1 MFSLTQYMIQ
11 AGVPQETLILLLMVP
26 IIATLIAFSRE
37 IIGIKGFG
45 IYTSLIIAFA
55 FVATG
60 LNYGMIIFISVLLV
74 GTAFRFILKRFR
86 LLYLPRIALV
96 LSGVTLLAFFMFLG
110 GSYINLSDFLE
121 ISIFPILIIII
132 LIEKFVAAQIE
143 RGNSVAVA
151 LTSQT
156 LILATI
162 SYFIIKW
169 SLLQTLVLDYPLYV
183 FLGIIII
190 NLVLGK
196 WTGLR
201 VSEYFRFKEVL
212 QHIDLSEKK

>member
-1 MFSLTQYMIQ
+1 MIQ
-11 AGVPQETLILLLMVP
+11 SGVPQETLILLLMVP
-26 IIATLIAFSRE
+26 IIATFVAFSRE

-60 LNYGMIIFISVLLV
+60 LNYGMIIFISVLLA
-74 GTAFRFILKRFR
+74 GTALRFILKRFR

-96 LSGVTLLAFFMFLG
+96 LSGVTLLVFFMFLG
-110 GSYINLSDFLE
+110 GRYIGLADLLE
-121 ISIFPILIIII
+121 ISIFPILIIVI

-151 LTSQT
+151 LTFQT

-169 SLLQTLVLDYPLYV
+169 SLLQTLVLDYPLYI

-190 NLVLGK
+190 NFILGK